1 MNLSFYIARRYLFSK
16 KSHNAINIISMVSV
30 CGVVIAT
37 VALVCALSVFNG
49 FNNLVAMMFSSLDP
63 ELKISAAKGKVF
75 DPTLPEIASVKELPE
90 VAFMT
95 EILQDNALIR
105 TQGRQDF
112 AVIKG
117 VDESYMQ
124 MTGIEEALVDGRF
137 ALREDVVDYATLGV
151 GLAYTLGTKAGFLS
165 PLEIYVPKRNVKV
178 NMANP
183 AASFDMGYVYVG
195 GTFRIN
201 QAVYDD
207 SYMIVPIELTRTLFR
222 YDKEVS
228 SLELKLTPDADITKV
243 KKKIRRLLGD
253 TYMVQDRY
261 EQQEDA
267 FKMMQ
272 VEKAMTFLILCFIL
286 TIALFNLVG
295 SLSMLMNEKQED
307 VQTLRNMGAN
317 ENLIKRIF
325 LFEGWMISGFGAL
338 IGIVLG
344 LILCFLQIKF
354 SLIRLG
360 QVAGAFIID
369 AYPVHVIFSDILIIL
384 ITVLTIGFLSS
395 WYPVRLLSKKWF
407 SSK

>member
-63 ELKISAAKGKVF
+63 ELKILPAKGKVF
-75 DPTLPEIASVKELPE
+75 DPTRPEIAGVKDLAE

-95 EILQDNALIR
+95 EVLEDNALIR

-112 AVIKG
+112 AVLKG
-117 VDESYMQ
+117 VDPTYMQ

-137 ALREDVVDYATLGV
+137 ALREDVVDYATLGI
-151 GLAYTLGTKAGFLS
+151 GLAYTLGTKAGFLT
-165 PLEIYVPKRNVKV
+165 PLEIYVPKRNERY
-178 NMANP
+178 NPANP
-183 AASFDMGYVYVG
+183 AASFDVGYAYVS

-207 SYMIVPIELTRTLFR
+207 SYMIVPIELARSLFR

-228 SLELKLTPDADITKV
+228 ALELKLSPEADPAQAKR
-243 KKKIRRLLGD
+243 KIRKILGEA
-253 TYMVQDRY
+253 YLVQDRY

-272 VEKAMTFLILCFIL
+272 VEKAMTFLILCFVL

-307 VQTLRNMGAN
+307 VRTLRNMGAD

-325 LFEGWMISGFGAL
+325 LFEGWMISGFGAV
-338 IGIVLG
+338 IGIVVG
-344 LILCFLQIKF
+344 LILCFLQIRF
-354 SLIRLG
+354 GLIRLG
-360 QVAGAFIID
+360 QTAGAFIID
-369 AYPVHVIFSDILIIL
+369 AYPVQVILSDILIIFA
-384 ITVLTIGFLSS
+384 TVLSIGFFSS
-395 WYPVRLLSKKWF
+395 WYPVRRLSKKWF
-407 SSK
+407 PSN

>member
-1 MNLSFYIARRYLFSK
+1 MNLSFHIARRYLFSK

-49 FNNLVAMMFSSLDP
+49 FNNLVATMFSSLDP

-75 DPTLPEIASVKELPE
+75 DPTVPEIVGVKELPE
-90 VAFMT
+90 VALIT
-95 EILQDNALIR
+95 EVLQDNALVR
-105 TQGRQDF
+105 TQRRQDF

-117 VDESYMQ
+117 VDGTYMQ
-124 MTGIEEALVDGRF
+124 MAGIEDALVDGRF
-137 ALREDVVDYATLGV
+137 ALREDVVDYATLGI
-151 GLAYTLGTKAGFLS
+151 GLAYTLGTKAGFIS
-165 PLEIYVPKRNVKV
+165 PLEIYVPKRNEKV
-178 NMANP
+178 NMVNP
-183 AASFDMGYVYVG
+183 AASFEVGYAYVG

-207 SYMIVPIELTRTLFR
+207 SYMIVPIELTRSLFR
-222 YDKEVS
+222 YDKEIS
-228 SLELKLTPDADITKV
+228 SLELKLTPNADIAKI
-243 KKKIRRLLGD
+243 KKNIRRIVGD
-253 TYMVQDRY
+253 TYIVQDRY

-272 VEKAMTFLILCFIL
+272 VEKAITFLILCFIL
-286 TIALFNLVG
+286 VIALFNLVG

-307 VQTLRNMGAN
+307 VQTLRNMGAD
-317 ENLIKRIF
+317 ESLIKRIF

-338 IGIVLG
+338 IGISLG

-354 SLIRLG
+354 GLIRLG

-369 AYPVHVIFSDILIIL
+369 AYPVHVVFSDILIIL
-384 ITVLTIGFLSS
+384 ITVLAIGFLSS

-407 SSK
+407 P

>member
-63 ELKISAAKGKVF
+63 ELKISAAKGQVF
-75 DPTLPEIASVKELPE
+75 DPTLPEIASVKKLPE
-90 VAFMT
+90 IAFMT
-95 EILQDNALIR
+95 EVLQDNALIR

-117 VDESYMQ
+117 VDDTYMQ

-137 ALREDVVDYATLGV
+137 ALREDVVDYATLGI

-165 PLEIYVPKRNVKV
+165 PLEIYVPKRNEKV

-183 AASFDMGYVYVG
+183 AASFDMGYAYVG

-207 SYMIVPIELTRTLFR
+207 SYMIVPIELTRSLFR

-228 SLELKLTPDADITKV
+228 SLELKLIPGADISKV
-243 KKKIRRLLGD
+243 RNNIRRILGD
-253 TYMVQDRY
+253 TYIVQDRY

-272 VEKAMTFLILCFIL
+272 VEKAITFLILCFIL

-307 VQTLRNMGAN
+307 VQTLRNMGAD

-338 IGIVLG
+338 IGITLG

-407 SSK
+407 S